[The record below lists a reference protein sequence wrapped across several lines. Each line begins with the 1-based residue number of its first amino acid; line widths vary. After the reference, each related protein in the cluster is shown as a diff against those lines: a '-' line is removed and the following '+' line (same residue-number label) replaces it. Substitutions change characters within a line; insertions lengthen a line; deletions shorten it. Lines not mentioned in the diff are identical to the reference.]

1 MATIALPTATKQ
13 KILIIEDEG
22 EMCLLLNI
30 LLNDEDFELEH
41 VKDLSTAKEYL
52 AKHEPSLIILDN
64 KLPDGYGVDYISVIK
79 KQHPSAKIIMI
90 TGYDAS
96 AEDVALENGADFF
109 LEKPFTKQQLFESIN
124 TLLGHRSI
132 NAFKINIET
141 HSHLAVMID
150 LLFYFCDQKIQFL
163 RFLVHTQNYFPVL
176 VIKN

>member
-109 LEKPFTKQQLFESIN
+109 LEKPFTRQQLFESIN
-124 TLLGHRSI
+124 TLLGHS
-132 NAFKINIET
+132 
-141 HSHLAVMID
+141 
-150 LLFYFCDQKIQFL
+150 
-163 RFLVHTQNYFPVL
+163 
-176 VIKN
+176 